1 MLGATVLGARLAASS
16 DDRVEY
22 WSVSDDVAAGD
33 PVSRS
38 SLEPTRIHLTGAAA
52 DAYVRTDEEFAAPL
66 ADLVWA
72 HGLTPGSLVSKSS
85 LVTQDSTTRGE
96 LPLSVTAGAAPTDL
110 GRGDIVDVW
119 VGPGPTG
126 ERSGKTVRVLQAVRV
141 VESGGDAAASD
152 GSLAQTVLVDV
163 DESQLD
169 ESIIG
174 TVSAGHVTLVRVS

>member
-16 DDRVEY
+16 DDTVEY
-22 WSVSDDVAAGD
+22 WSVSDDIAAGD
-33 PVSRS
+33 PVTRS
-38 SLEPTRIHLTGAAA
+38 LLEPTRIRLAGAAG
-52 DAYVRTDEEFAAPL
+52 DAYLRTDEEFAAPL

-72 HGLTPGSLVSKSS
+72 HSLTPGSLVSKSS
-85 LVTQDSTTRGE
+85 LVTRDSTTRGQ

-110 GRGDIVDVW
+110 QTGDVVDVW
-119 VGPGPTG
+119 VGPSG
-126 ERSGKTVRVLQAVRV
+126 ESSGKTVRVLERVRV
-141 VESGGDAAASD
+141 VESGGDAAALG